1 MLKIRR
7 IGNGEV
13 VFVVSGRLEFASL
26 CELSALIAKE
36 SPACSVVLD
45 LEDLDLVDREAVKV
59 LRTYTEKGI
68 ELRNCPHYA
77 SRSRPRFTS
86 RAASIVITRT
96 SIWCWSSLRSLRQK
110 QRPASAR
117 LRAKASRSHR
127 RSCSPPA
134 AVE

>member
-13 VFVVSGRLEFASL
+13 VFVVSGRLEFACL

-59 LRTYTEKGI
+59 LRTYAEKGI
-68 ELRNCPHYA
+68 ELRNCPHYI
-77 SRSRPRFTS
+77 RIWID
-86 RAASIVITRT
+86 RAGDET
-96 SIWCWSSLRSLRQK
+96 
-110 QRPASAR
+110 
-117 LRAKASRSHR
+117 
-127 RSCSPPA
+127 
-134 AVE
+134 